1 MSGEWLQY
9 FTGMFFAFIFKDT
22 TMHERGAHMKMNTME
37 DWEKWVEL
45 AREDPEKFE
54 RERSAAIEKLI
65 MSQSA
70 RHRHRSRQLQWKID
84 AVRKT
89 SPTALYSCIRIYDML
104 MDSVYGPKGL
114 LESIGLLYKS
124 DAEPAWPEV
133 TVRKKGRLVDF
144 RRTKKEKSSSENH
157 Q

>member
-1 MSGEWLQY
+1 
-9 FTGMFFAFIFKDT
+9 
-22 TMHERGAHMKMNTME
+22 MKLNTME

-54 RERSAAIEKLI
+54 RERSAAIEELI
-65 MSQSA
+65 MSQPA

-89 SPTALYSCIRIYDML
+89 SPNALCACIRIYDML

-114 LESIGLLYKS
+114 VEAIGLLYRNNGQ
-124 DAEPAWPEV
+124 PEYRDV
-133 TVRKKGRLVDF
+133 TVRKKGRLLDF
-144 RRTKKEKSSSENH
+144 RRKKEREK
-157 Q
+157 QL